1 MSVKKGRNVQQ
12 GQKSIK
18 DPVYEEF
25 QKEQEIARK
34 NYEKRFN
41 QAVHSPNY
49 VDARTEQVSKEE
61 AVYENNKRKVFEKD
75 EVLDVQCGTL
85 GLYAVYDAEKC
96 RFGHL
101 STASNHVDMVRFLSN
116 AFKNAQVLDPD
127 WLISKEVYS
136 LYLLG
141 YFKEDG
147 SIRSLLKPV
156 KVIEFSEI

>member
-1 MSVKKGRNVQQ
+1 MSAVKKKQ
-12 GQKSIK
+12 
-18 DPVYEEF
+18 DF
-25 QKEQEIARK
+25 QNEQEIARK
-34 NYEKRFN
+34 NYKSRYD
-41 QAVHSPNY
+41 QAIRGPNY
-49 VDARTEQVSKEE
+49 VNARTEQVSNEE

-75 EVLDVQCGTL
+75 DVLDVQCGTV
-85 GLYAVYDAEKC
+85 GLYAVYDAEKA

-141 YFKEDG
+141 YFTEDG
-147 SIRSLLKPV
+147 TIRSLTKPV